1 MLVVIAPSTTQFP
14 ACITQPEAYLYIQ
27 NIIA

>member
-1 MLVVIAPSTTQFP
+1 MLVVIAPSTAQFP

-27 NIIA
+27 NIA